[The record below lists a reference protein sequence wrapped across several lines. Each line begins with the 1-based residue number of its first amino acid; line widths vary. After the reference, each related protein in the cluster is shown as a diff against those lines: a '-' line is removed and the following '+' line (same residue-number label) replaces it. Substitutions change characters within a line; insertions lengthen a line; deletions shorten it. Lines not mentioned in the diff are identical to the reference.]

1 MFSPPAQLTRLFV
14 GMDVHK
20 DNHAAVAANCFGEK
34 IWQEELG
41 NSPADF
47 KKLICR
53 VRLLS
58 VERGLSPVFGL
69 EDTSGSG
76 HFLARHLFASGLE
89 VKTVNPVLVKNLR
102 QYETHPEKSDLA
114 DALGVAKVLIEK
126 IDTLPAF
133 SITETTELARDLHA
147 LVKDRETI
155 VREQTRLKNQLHKAL
170 HTAYGSPYKT
180 MFKNIFAKK
189 ALLFW
194 INFPSAKNIFS
205 TKKHIGKP
213 NWIIQAKKEELPAT
227 TVPLE
232 HQIQRKAKRLLA
244 IWDELNEIEKET
256 KELVE
261 QTGQQLNTLRGC
273 GTTLS
278 ATVLSETKDIARFA
292 TPAKF
297 AKYAGIAPK
306 RYESGK
312 KKRCVKTKS
321 GNRRLH
327 KAIYQIAL
335 TQISNQGLPKAK
347 DYFKKKV
354 AEGKSKK
361 HALVCLMRQISDIIY
376 SMLKNKRAYYP

>member
-47 KKLICR
+47 KKLVGR

-58 VERGLSPVFGL
+58 AERGLSPVFGL

-76 HFLARHLFASGLE
+76 NLLARHLFASGLE
-89 VKTVNPVLVKNLR
+89 VKIVNPVLVKTLR
-102 QYETHPEKSDLA
+102 KYETHPEKSDLQ

-126 IDTLPAF
+126 IDTLPVF
-133 SITETTELARDLHA
+133 SITETSELARDLHA

-155 VREQTRLKNQLHKAL
+155 VREQTRLKNQLHNAL
-170 HTAYGSPYKT
+170 HHSYGSPYKT
-180 MFKNIFAKK
+180 VFKNIFAKK
-189 ALLFW
+189 ALEFW
-194 INFPSAKNIFS
+194 VELPSAKSLFA
-205 TKKHIGKP
+205 TKKHIEKP
-213 NWIIQAKKEELPAT
+213 DWIRQTKKEELPST
-227 TVPLE
+227 TVHLE
-232 HQIQRKAKRLLA
+232 HQVQRKARRLIS
-244 IWDELNEIEKET
+244 IWNELNEIDKEL

-261 QTGQQLNTLRGC
+261 QTGQKLNTLRGC
-273 GTTLS
+273 GTVLS
-278 ATVLSETKDIARFA
+278 AAVLSEVKDIARFS

-312 KKRCVKTKS
+312 KKKCVKTKS

-327 KAIYQIAL
+327 KAFYQIAL

-347 DYFKKKV
+347 EYFKKKV
-354 AEGKSKK
+354 EEGKSKK

>member
-1 MFSPPAQLTRLFV
+1 MFSQPVQLTRLFV

-20 DNHAAVAANCFGEK
+20 DNHAAVATNCFGEK
-34 IWQEELG
+34 IWQVELG
-41 NSPADF
+41 NNPSDF
-47 KKLICR
+47 KNLIGH

-58 VERGLSPVFGL
+58 TERGLNPVFGL

-76 HFLARHLFASGLE
+76 NFLARHLFASGLE
-89 VKTVNPVLVKNLR
+89 VKIVNPVLIKTLR
-102 QYETHPEKSDLA
+102 KYETHPEKSDLQ
-114 DALGVAKVLIEK
+114 DAYGVAKVLIEK

-147 LVKDRETI
+147 LVKDRDTI
-155 VREQTRLKNQLHKAL
+155 VKEQTRLKNQLHKAL
-170 HTAYGSPYKT
+170 HASYGSPYKT

-189 ALLFW
+189 ALEFW
-194 INFPSAKNIFS
+194 IKFPSAGSLFS
-205 TKKHIGKP
+205 TKKRTEKP
-213 NWIIQAKKEELPAT
+213 DWITGAKKEELPFT
-227 TVPLE
+227 TLPLQ
-232 HQIQRKAKRLLA
+232 HQVQRKARRLIS
-244 IWDELNEIEKET
+244 IWDELNEIDKELKT
-256 KELVE
+256 LVE
-261 QTGQQLNTLRGC
+261 QTGQKLNTLRGC
-273 GTTLS
+273 GTVLS
-278 ATVLSETKDIARFA
+278 AAVLSEVKDITRFSS
-292 TPAKF
+292 PAKF

-354 AEGKSKK
+354 EEGKSKK

>member
-1 MFSPPAQLTRLFV
+1 MFSPPVQLTRLFV

-20 DNHAAVAANCFGEK
+20 DNHAAVATNCFGEK
-34 IWQEELG
+34 LREWELG
-41 NSPADF
+41 NSQEEF
-47 KKLICR
+47 KKLIGN

-58 VERGLSPVFGL
+58 AERNLSPVFGL

-76 HFLARHLFASGLE
+76 NFLARHLFASGLE
-89 VKTVNPVLVKNLR
+89 VKTVNPVLVKTLR
-102 QYETHPEKSDLA
+102 KYETHPEKSDLQ
-114 DALGVAKVLIEK
+114 DAYGVAKVLIEK

-170 HTAYGSPYKT
+170 HTAYGSPYKEL
-180 MFKNIFAKK
+180 FKNIFAKK

-205 TKKHIGKP
+205 TKKRVVKP
-213 NWIIQAKKEELPAT
+213 DWIVLAKKDELPPAT
-227 TVPLE
+227 IPLE

-256 KELVE
+256 TELVE
-261 QTGQQLNTLRGC
+261 QTGQKLNTLRGC

-278 ATVLSETKDIARFA
+278 AAVLSETKDIARFS

-327 KAIYQIAL
+327 KALYQIAL
-335 TQISNQGLPKAK
+335 TQISNQGLLKAK
-347 DYFKKKV
+347 EYFKKKV
-354 AEGKSKK
+354 EEGKSKK

-376 SMLKNKRAYYP
+376 SMLKNKREYYP